1 MKKSELRSLIRESIK
16 KILKEKLLTEGILDT
31 PETLANWNKT
41 KSAIYAKLPKIITR
55 KEWSSTSPKMLHI
68 MLKNIKSPDP
78 SSGIDITYTPKDNK
92 IKVSG
97 DDGFNMNVKN
107 KTFKVTDSKGIL
119 KHINMLS
126 DEIGWD

>member
-1 MKKSELRSLIRESIK
+1 MKKFIIK
-16 KILKEKLLTEGILDT
+16 EWQDKYLKEGILDT

>member
-1 MKKSELRSLIRESIK
+1 MKKFIIK
-16 KILKEKLLTEGILDT
+16 EWQDKYLKEGILDT

-78 SSGIDITYTPKDNK
+78 SSGIDITYTQKDNK